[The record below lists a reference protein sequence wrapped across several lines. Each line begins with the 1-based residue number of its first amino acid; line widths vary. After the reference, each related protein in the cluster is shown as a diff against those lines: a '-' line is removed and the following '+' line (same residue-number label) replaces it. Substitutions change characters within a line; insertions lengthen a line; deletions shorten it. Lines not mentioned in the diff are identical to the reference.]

1 MHSSEMGNK
10 SHPFASVSFK
20 PLVGHLA
27 VEVRVFPGKYR
38 NNLKSAY
45 KCVIIWRPPC
55 TEKLQVPAGAMDS
68 LCSSRLSEAVWATG
82 LVGAAAFPSQVIKSL
97 EESSLPK

>member
-10 SHPFASVSFK
+10 SQPFASVSFK
-20 PLVGHLA
+20 SLVGHLA

-38 NNLKSAY
+38 NSLKSAY

-55 TEKLQVPAGAMDS
+55 TEELQVPAGAMDS
-68 LCSSRLSEAVWATG
+68 LCSSRLSVWATG

-97 EESSLPK
+97 E